1 MNFKKS
7 IFGKKMSSKFKI
19 GDLVSWKSLK
29 KGRKKYFGV
38 VIDIFTRESGGRSIV
53 YSKIVRFD
61 DSKTVTIPII
71 SLKLASERKTYEI

>member
-1 MNFKKS
+1 MDIKKS
-7 IFGKKMSSKFKI
+7 IFGIKVSSKYKI

-38 VIDIFTRESGGRSIV
+38 IIEIFTKENGGRKIV
-53 YSKIVRFD
+53 YSKIVRFS

-71 SLKLASERKTYEI
+71 SLKLASKRKTHEI

>member
-1 MNFKKS
+1 MDIKRS

-19 GDLVSWKSLK
+19 GDLVSWKSLR

-38 VIDIFTRESGGRSIV
+38 IIDIFTKESGGRSIV

-61 DSKTVTIPII
+61 ISKTVTIPII
-71 SLKLASERKTYEI
+71 SLKLASERKIHEI

>member
-1 MNFKKS
+1 MDIKKS
-7 IFGKKMSSKFKI
+7 IFGIKVSSKYKI

-38 VIDIFTRESGGRSIV
+38 IIEIFTKENGGKIV
-53 YSKIVRFD
+53 YSKIVRFS

-71 SLKLASERKTYEI
+71 SLKLASKRKTHEI